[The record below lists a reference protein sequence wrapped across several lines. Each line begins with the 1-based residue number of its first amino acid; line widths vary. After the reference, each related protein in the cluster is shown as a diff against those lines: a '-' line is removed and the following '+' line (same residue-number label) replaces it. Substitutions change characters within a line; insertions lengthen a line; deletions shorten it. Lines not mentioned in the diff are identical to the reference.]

1 MSPDT
6 FCEER
11 AAPPGSALHYALRVV
26 PLAPRRALLAIHAF
40 AAEARAAVTDAHDPD
55 VARARI
61 AWWREELRRAFE
73 GEPQHPV
80 ARALLPAARAYDL
93 AEEPFQQILDG
104 ADLDLAPDR
113 LADAQSW
120 RQYLHHTG
128 GVPAQLAAQV
138 LGYADRRTLEYAA
151 EAGLALE
158 LARVIGDLGADLQA
172 GRRYL
177 PRDLLARHAVSDGDL
192 RRATPAAGALLRELV
207 GQARALMAGAEH
219 MLPAVD
225 RRRQRAGLAQ
235 LALARAL
242 LDEIDRDPLQ
252 VLRARIA
259 LTPIRKLW
267 IAWKCTTFTR

>member
-1 MSPDT
+1 MSPDAY
-6 FCEER
+6 CEDR

-26 PLAPRRALLAIHAF
+26 PLAPRRAVTAIHAF
-40 AAEARAAVTDAHDPD
+40 AAEARAAATEVQEPD
-55 VARARI
+55 VARARVV
-61 AWWREELRRAFE
+61 WWRDELRRTFA
-73 GEPQHPV
+73 GSPQHPV
-80 ARALLPAARAYDL
+80 ARALLAAARRYDL

-113 LADAQSW
+113 IADAKALQ
-120 RQYLHHTG
+120 QYLHHAG
-128 GVPAQLAAQV
+128 SVPAQLAAQV
-138 LGYADRRTLEYAA
+138 LGYSDRRTLKYAA

-158 LARVIGDLGADLQA
+158 FTRVVAELGADVHA

-177 PRDLLARHAVSDGDL
+177 PRDLLARHDVSESDL
-192 RRATPAAGALLRELV
+192 RHASPAAEPLLRELI
-207 GQARALMAGAEH
+207 GHARALMDGAERL
-219 MLPAVD
+219 LPAAD

-252 VLRARIA
+252 VLRARIS

-267 IAWKCTTFTR
+267 IAWKSTTFTR